1 MGCHRLLASIGACF
15 WLASCWHT
23 HICIGLQYTSCKLL
37 CSIRCWRMAS
47 FLLAHTHTHTHI
59 YIYVCVH
66 TPYIYSAAIRF
77 CIACVL
83 AEWVPTNIFSLGFV
97 KAQQWALDMLDG
109 IACSISE
116 CMHGGKLSSK
126 CAHTLIFH
134 ATPMAGLFGEAGCLK
149 LPRAASHN

>member
-1 MGCHRLLASIGACF
+1 
-15 WLASCWHT
+15 
-23 HICIGLQYTSCKLL
+23 
-37 CSIRCWRMAS
+37 MAS
-47 FLLAHTHTHTHI
+47 FLLAHTHTHIYT
-59 YIYVCVH
+59 YIYVCMH
-66 TPYIYSAAIRF
+66 IYIYSAAIRF

-83 AEWVPTNIFSLGFV
+83 AEWVLTNMFSLGFV